1 MKPKLLLH
9 GGAGN
14 FDKNTMST
22 DEYSARLSTMR
33 EALNIGYTILHDG
46 GTSLDATVAT
56 VVHLENS
63 TYFNAGKSGALT
75 WNGVAELDASLMD
88 GETKNA
94 GCVSNVTHIKNPIL
108 LAKEI
113 LNSDHVYLTG
123 AGAEEFALQRGIEFV
138 PQEYFITEENLAD
151 LERVKKAN
159 KVILGTVGAVALD
172 IHGQLASATST
183 GGIMNKRPGRVGD
196 TPIIGA
202 GTYAD
207 STIGAI
213 SATGHGEYFIRS
225 VAAFSIISRMQ
236 YLKEDI
242 NLATKEVLNQ
252 ILAMGGTGGII
263 GITPNGEIT
272 LEYTTPGMQRG
283 FIDENGISVGIFE
296 EME

>member
-14 FDKNTMST
+14 FDKNTMSS
-22 DEYSARLSTMR
+22 DEYSSRLQTMR
-33 EALNIGYTILHDG
+33 EALKIGYEILQNG
-46 GTSLDATVAT
+46 GSSLDATVAT

-63 TYFNAGKSGALT
+63 TYFNAGKSGALS
-75 WNGVAELDASLMD
+75 WNGIAELDASLMD
-88 GETKNA
+88 GATKNA

-113 LNSDHVYLTG
+113 LNSDHVFLTG
-123 AGAEEFALQRGIEFV
+123 EGAENFALERGVEFV
-138 PQEYFITEENLAD
+138 PQSYFITDENLAD

-159 KVILGTVGAVALD
+159 KVILGTVGAVAID
-172 IHGQLASATST
+172 STGQLASATST

-207 STIGAI
+207 SSIGAI
-213 SATGHGEYFIRS
+213 SATGHGEYFIRT
-225 VAAFSIISRMQ
+225 VAAYSIITRMQ
-236 YLKEDI
+236 FLNETID
-242 NLATKEVLNQ
+242 LATKEILNQ
-252 ILAMGGTGGII
+252 ILSMDGTGGII
-263 GITPNGEIT
+263 GITPTSETT

-283 FIDENGISVGIFE
+283 MIDETGLSVGIFE

>member
-14 FDKNTMST
+14 FDKNTMSS
-22 DEYSARLSTMR
+22 DEYSIRLETMR
-33 EALNIGYTILHDG
+33 EALKIGYAILERG
-46 GTSLDATVAT
+46 GNSLDATVET

-88 GETKNA
+88 GATKNA

-108 LAKEI
+108 LAREI
-113 LNSDHVYLTG
+113 LNSEHVFLTG
-123 AGAEEFALQRGIEFV
+123 FGAEEFALQRGVEFV
-138 PQEYFITEENLAD
+138 SQNYFITEENLSD

-172 IHGQLASATST
+172 IHGQLASSTST

-225 VAAFSIISRMQ
+225 VAAFSIITRMQ
-236 YLKEDI
+236 YLHEDI

-252 ILAMGGTGGII
+252 ILSMGGTGGII
-263 GITPNGEIT
+263 GITPLGDMT

-283 FIDENGISVGIFE
+283 FVDENEILVGIFE